1 MFSEKYWSIS
11 YKPDNKIT
19 YNDALE
25 EIKYLVEKSVQR
37 TLISDVPLSI
47 MLSGGID
54 SAVIL
59 GIAKKKFN
67 KNFKSFSII
76 DNDLRYNETK
86 NIELTRKFNKNQNI
100 KLKLAGKSKNNF
112 FKLKELIEYHSKPV
126 ITISSFLSS
135 LLTNKINK
143 NKIKVNLSGVGA
155 DEIFSGY
162 YDHTLFYL
170 NQIKNEKFFL

>member
-1 MFSEKYWSIS
+1 M
-11 YKPDNKIT
+11 P
-19 YNDALE
+19 
-25 EIKYLVEKSVQR
+25 
-37 TLISDVPLSI
+37 
-47 MLSGGID
+47 
-54 SAVIL
+54 
-59 GIAKKKFN
+59 KKKFN
-67 KNFKSFSII
+67 QNFKSFSII

>member
-1 MFSEKYWSIS
+1 MFSEKYWRIS

-19 YNDALE
+19 YKDALE

-67 KNFKSFSII
+67 QNFKSFSII

-100 KLKLAGKSKNNF
+100 KLKLAEN
-112 FKLKELIEYHSKPV
+112 LKI
-126 ITISSFLSS
+126 IFL
-135 LLTNKINK
+135 
-143 NKIKVNLSGVGA
+143 NLR
-155 DEIFSGY
+155 
-162 YDHTLFYL
+162 
-170 NQIKNEKFFL
+170 N